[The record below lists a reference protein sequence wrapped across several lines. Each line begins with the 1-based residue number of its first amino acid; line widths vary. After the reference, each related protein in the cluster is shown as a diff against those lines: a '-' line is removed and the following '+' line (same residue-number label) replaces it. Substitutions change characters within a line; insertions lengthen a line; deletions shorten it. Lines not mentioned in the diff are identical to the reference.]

1 MTRPAAAEPAGQKI
15 VAGILRA
22 TLKGFLK
29 PGLRAG
35 RPVPQQR
42 RWIDAVARVTLVPRG
57 VSFSPAT
64 VGGVNGE
71 WVEPRSG
78 QADRVVVYLHG
89 GAYCVGSPRT
99 HRAITGN
106 LALHAAARVFAADY
120 RLAPEH
126 PFPSAVED
134 AASVC
139 IGLVEAGVPS
149 GRIVLAGDSAGGG
162 LSVAAALRL
171 RDLGRP
177 RPAALALFSPWAD
190 LTHRPPGPAPA
201 GETML
206 TRDMLNESSAR
217 YLAGRDPRDP
227 LASPVFGDLHGLPP
241 VMIQVGTDEVLLG
254 DSQALH
260 ARLQGAGVDSTLQV
274 YPRRW
279 HVFQMHAGVLA
290 DADRALGEV
299 AAFFRRHTAA

>member
-1 MTRPAAAEPAGQKI
+1 VARPAAAESAGQKI

-42 RWIDAVARVTLVPRG
+42 RWIDAVSRVTLVPGG
-57 VSFSPAT
+57 VSFSPAS
-64 VGGVNGE
+64 VGGVSGE
-71 WVEPRSG
+71 WVQPTAG
-78 QADRVVVYLHG
+78 HGDRVVIYLHG

-106 LALHAAARVFAADY
+106 LALRCAARVFAADY

-126 PFPSAVED
+126 PFPAAVED
-134 AASVC
+134 AASAC

-162 LSVAAALRL
+162 LSVATALRL
-171 RDLGRP
+171 RELGRP
-177 RPAALALFSPWAD
+177 LPAALALFSPWAD
-190 LTHRPPGPAPA
+190 LTPRPPGPAPA
-201 GETML
+201 GETMI
-206 TRDMLNESSAR
+206 TREMLDESAAR
-217 YLAGRDPRDP
+217 YLAGRDPHEP
-227 LASPVFGDLHGLPP
+227 LASPVFADLQGLPP
-241 VMIQVGTDEVLLG
+241 VLIQVGTDEVLLG
-254 DSQALH
+254 DSQNLH

-274 YPRRW
+274 YQRRW
-279 HVFQMHAGVLA
+279 HVFQLHSGVLA
-290 DADRALGEV
+290 DADRALDEV
-299 AAFFRRHTAA
+299 AAFFGQQTAA